1 MGIFSVYVYIPV
13 KFNTLSCSLVMLECI
28 DQDFSC
34 SFEKISYNS
43 LFHFSQEIL
52 LSAGEV
58 GFNLIRGATA
68 NSQITLTASD
78 EPGTILSAMYCYNN
92 PMKQRVL

>member
-1 MGIFSVYVYIPV
+1 
-13 KFNTLSCSLVMLECI
+13 MLECI